1 LEYNLMMVK
10 KSALFLFALMGLL
23 LMTIP
28 TGRVSSQLQSNDGA
42 RVISLSDLG
51 QDRANAVVFTP
62 DGGQLIV
69 AASAGIYLFDSQT
82 LFQNDFIP
90 TGTWVR
96 SLAISPDGLT
106 LAAGLFDN
114 TARLWR
120 LSDLFPVHTFVHNDS
135 WVRNIAFTPNG
146 RWLATVSDDDM
157 IRLWDRENADVQLLI
172 KELKGARTLAISPDG
187 AKLAVGLQNGT
198 IQLYSLPDGEFLLT
212 LTGHKD
218 WIRCLA
224 FSPDGRKLASGAFD
238 ATARLWDIES
248 GELDYIF
255 SGHQS
260 SVLGLAFSPDGTTL
274 ATGSVDKTVRLWIIN
289 DGSMDRVLAGHDGF
303 VYSVTFSPDGQT
315 LASGSEDNT
324 VRLWDLNIQDN
335 NMTDPPA
342 TPSDCRV
349 CHHPMNS
356 ASPPA
361 VVDVRC
367 DACHPDGIGL
377 NWCPY
382 FPPSPGNTL
391 ILSGSMQKAGL
402 PVPDQLLN
410 VSIFSPANGETLYS
424 HYEYVAPV
432 TVSGRILAI
441 NTPLA
446 EVDIRLE
453 IWSGS
458 TMLSSLHK
466 NPDTNGFFDFLL
478 GVNPEGHMLIINDP
492 AAPLSCAGCHDDFN
506 VQGYLPAG
514 DLRLLVVA
522 TTKDGT
528 EASDE
533 RWIRVD
539 ISRTR
544 MVNIE
549 IEEGVSKKPVNGL
562 SIQAITRLYEW
573 RGRIAS
579 TGSNEAGRA
588 VLELEILS
596 QALTNYE
603 IMVPDQV
610 VDGIFYS
617 SPETKTVLLDPDATA
632 IPQVTIKV
640 FGQMGQINGRLTSND
655 VHLPQS
661 VTIWAFGLPAG
672 PDFQTETARDGT
684 FSFTNLP
691 VSKYSVVPDPEIM
704 QSDYLK
710 GSQQIIDLTKSPISD
725 VELELHSVD
734 GLVLN
739 GEIRGHNG
747 EWLPF
752 AWLTSPDGFT
762 QRVESESGK
771 WIIDNIPVI
780 GQTWVANAPGYFSR
794 EIELSSDDSTPGH
807 SILLE
812 RRPDVA
818 LVAWGDGEIVIP
830 SETVANT
837 ANDRVEFESGWIW
850 GFNHVAQH
858 LVLETLDA
866 EIMLSDGY
874 FALERTPGGIARL
887 YLFGDGKAEVRSKKS
902 GEKLVLQSGN
912 MVIFLKDGHL
922 SEALYVPAKILALG
936 ADDVLPLSPVWKPG
950 ISKQIQ
956 AALSKLGISTAQMV
970 TLITY
975 IIAVSSLGI
984 VPWFIL
990 KWWLKRGKA
999 HGEEK

>member
-1 LEYNLMMVK
+1 MMVK
-10 KSALFLFALMGLL
+10 KSASLLFALIGLL

-28 TGRVSSQLQSNDGA
+28 AGKASAQLQSNDA
-42 RVISLSDLG
+42 VRVISLSDLG
-51 QDRANAVVFTP
+51 HDRANAVIFTP
-62 DGGQLIV
+62 NGHQLIV

-82 LFQNDFIP
+82 LFQDHFIP

-96 SLAISPDGLT
+96 SLAISPDGHT

-120 LSDLFPVHTFVHNDS
+120 LSDLLPVHTYVHNDG

-157 IRLWDRENADVQLLI
+157 IRLWDRENTTLQLVI

-187 AKLAVGLQNGT
+187 AMLAVGLQNGA

-218 WIRCLA
+218 WVRCLT
-224 FSPDGRKLASGAFD
+224 FSPDGQKLASGAFD
-238 ATARLWDIES
+238 ATARLWNIAS
-248 GELDYIF
+248 GELEHIF

-274 ATGSVDKTVRLWIIN
+274 ATGSVDKTVRLWTIN

-303 VYSVTFSPDGQT
+303 VYSVAFSPDGQT

-324 VRLWDLNIQDN
+324 IRLWDLNILDN
-335 NMTDPPA
+335 HMADPPA
-342 TPSDCRV
+342 TPGDCRV

-361 VVDVRC
+361 VVEVRC
-367 DACHPDGIGL
+367 DACHPSGIGL

-382 FPPSPGNTL
+382 FPPSPGDSL
-391 ILSGSMQKAGL
+391 LLPVSMQMAGL
-402 PVPDQLLN
+402 PVPAQLLD
-410 VSIFSPANGETLYS
+410 VSIFSPSNGETLYS
-424 HYEYVAPV
+424 HYDYVAPV
-432 TVSGRILAI
+432 TVSGRVLGI
-441 NTPLA
+441 NDPLA
-446 EVDIRLE
+446 ELDVRLE

-458 TMLSSLHK
+458 TMLSSLHN
-466 NPDTNGFFDFLL
+466 NPDSNGFFDFLL
-478 GVNPEGHMLIINDP
+478 GVNPEGHMLFINDP
-492 AAPLSCAGCHDDFN
+492 AAPLTCSACHDDFN
-506 VQGYLPAG
+506 VQAYLPSG

-544 MVNIE
+544 RLNIE
-549 IEEGVSKKPVNGL
+549 IEEGASRKPLHGL
-562 SIQAITRLYEW
+562 TIQAFTRLYEW

-579 TGSNEAGRA
+579 TASNEAGGA

-596 QALTNYE
+596 QAITNYE

-617 SPETKTVLLDPDATA
+617 SPETKTVLLDPDATT
-632 IPQVTIKV
+632 IPQVTFNV
-640 FGQMGQINGRLTSND
+640 FGQKGQINGRLTSD
-655 VHLPQS
+655 DDHLPQS
-661 VTIWAFGLPAG
+661 VKIWAFGLPAG
-672 PDFQTETARDGT
+672 PDFYTETARDGT

-691 VSKYSVVPDPEIM
+691 VSVYSVVPDPGIM
-704 QSDYLK
+704 RSDHLM
-710 GSQQIIDLTKSPISD
+710 GSQQIIDLTQSPISD
-725 VELELHSVD
+725 VALELHSVD
-734 GLVLN
+734 GLVWN
-739 GEIRGHNG
+739 GEVSGQDG

-752 AWLTSPDGFT
+752 AWLTTPDGLT
-762 QRVESESGK
+762 HQVEPESGK
-771 WIIDNIPVI
+771 WIINTMPVI
-780 GQTWVANAPGYFSR
+780 EQAWVTNAPGYFSQ
-794 EIELSSDDSTPGH
+794 EIELPSEGLAPAP
-807 SILLE
+807 SIMLE

-830 SETVANT
+830 SETQAN
-837 ANDRVEFESGWIW
+837 AAKDRIKFESGWIW
-850 GFNHVAQH
+850 GYNHAAQPF
-858 LVLETLDA
+858 VLETLDA
-866 EIMLSDGY
+866 EIRLSDGY
-874 FALERTPGGIARL
+874 FALERPPGGIARF
-887 YLFGDGKAEVRSKKS
+887 YLFEDGKAEVRSKKT
-902 GEKLVLQSGN
+902 GEILVLQSGN
-912 MVIFLKDGHL
+912 MVVFMKDGHL
-922 SEALYVPAKILALG
+922 SELPYVPAKILALG
-936 ADDVLPLSPVWKPG
+936 TEDELPLSPVWKPG
-950 ISKQIQ
+950 VSKQILIT
-956 AALSKLGISTAQMV
+956 LSKISISTAQMV
-970 TLITY
+970 TFITY

-984 VPWFIL
+984 VPWFLL

-999 HGEEK
+999 NGEEK